1 MQRIK
6 PSNGLNEVRIL
17 KKNKEKEKA
26 LKAQKKEYEKYVS
39 QFTPRSDWLGNCIK
53 AFFVG
58 GAVCLGAFLIQGWIQ
73 NTFGVEN
80 KTAGTIVTVGLIFI
94 AQLLTGLGVFDVIA
108 KFAGAGV
115 IVPITGF
122 ANSMVA
128 TAMEFKYEG
137 PVLGV
142 GSKMFTL
149 AGPVLVCGISAS
161 AVIGII
167 YYILNCFNVTVPWM

>member
-1 MQRIK
+1 M
-6 PSNGLNEVRIL
+6 
-17 KKNKEKEKA
+17 KA
-26 LKAQKKEYEKYVS
+26 RKKEYEKYVS
-39 QFTPRSDWLGNCIK
+39 GFTPRSNFVANGLR

-58 GAVCLGAFLIQGWIQ
+58 GSLCVGAFLVQGWVEAA
-73 NTFGVEN
+73 FGLDQ
-80 KTAGTIVTVGLIFI
+80 KTAGTVVTIGLIAT

-122 ANSMVA
+122 ANSMVS

-161 AVIGII
+161 AVIGLV
-167 YYILNCFNVTVPWM
+167 YFALGCFGVTAPWM